1 MKLDEK
7 FKIEITYVS
16 SKEVETIEIETKDIE
31 WSMEQ
36 YQRNRPAF
44 KWEAVDEN

>member
-7 FKIEITYVS
+7 FKVEITYVAEGQV
-16 SKEVETIEIETKDIE
+16 EVIEIETKDIE
-31 WSMEQ
+31 WSMGQ

-44 KWEAVDEN
+44 NWRVIK

>member
-7 FKIEITYVS
+7 FKIEITYAA
-16 SKEVETIEIETKDIE
+16 SKEVEIIEIETKDIE
-31 WSMEQ
+31 WSMGQ

-44 KWEAVDEN
+44 GWKIID

>member
-7 FKIEITYVS
+7 FKVEITYSTDGQV
-16 SKEVETIEIETKDIE
+16 EVIEIETKDIE
-31 WSMEQ
+31 WSMDQ

-44 KWEAVDEN
+44 SWRLIN